1 MEVFSP
7 FGFKYGI
14 LLFFCICF
22 GNLVYSWLCISFQV
36 RIEKFALLLDPWDK
50 YIFKQK
56 INQTEYILGWLP
68 FGSYIKVFG
77 MYKEDEEINTMLEEE
92 KKYALIYKPKIQQ
105 QIFKASPY
113 LIWAT
118 LFLLFIYLINPNV
131 NFIANLQIVFSFAIN
146 GFKSMFGFL
155 PKVEFEAYS
164 RDLCN
169 NFQLL
174 PFSLLVSFIA
184 FMILSTLSTVMQMF
198 ADDKKSILKRIN
210 GTILTFFVIYMM
222 LWKIP
227 SFAFSFFTFGNVLRY
242 ILSVILG
249 IYFAS
254 FITYCL
260 IIPLIKLNKT
270 K

>member
-1 MEVFSP
+1 MQVFSP

-36 RIEKFALLLDPWDK
+36 RIEKFALLFDSWDK
-50 YIFKQK
+50 YIFKRK

-113 LIWAT
+113 LIWVI
-118 LFLLFIYLINPNV
+118 LFLLFIYLINPNT
-131 NFIANLQIVFSFAIN
+131 NFFTNLQIIFTYAAN

-155 PKVEFEAYS
+155 PKEEFESYS
-164 RDLCN
+164 RDVSS

-174 PFSLLVSFIA
+174 PFSLLVSCLA
-184 FMILSTLSTVMQMF
+184 FMILSPLSTAMQMF
-198 ADDKKSILKRIN
+198 ADDKKSRLKRIT
-210 GTILTFFVIYMM
+210 GTILTLVLIYLV

-227 SFAFSFFTFGNVLRY
+227 AFAFSFFTFGNVLRY
-242 ILSVILG
+242 ILSAILG

-254 FITYCL
+254 FITYWL